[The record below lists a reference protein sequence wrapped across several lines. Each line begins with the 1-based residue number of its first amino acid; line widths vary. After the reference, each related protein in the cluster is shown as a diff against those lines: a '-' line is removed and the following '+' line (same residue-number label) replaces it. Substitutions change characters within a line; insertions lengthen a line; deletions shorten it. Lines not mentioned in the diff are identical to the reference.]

1 MTGVVDEITA
11 YRNAVAV
18 QTKSQYANKLL
29 RFPVPVQ
36 DLQAVYLKYPEMRT
50 ELLLDEL
57 TQHSVVVDKLLGRPM
72 CGRVW
77 HNYSQKNKEVF
88 NLATLLITVKWPQL
102 FERIKI
108 NAKGIQ
114 LSAMAEKEY
123 QRTAYISYVSLALT
137 ARVI

>member
-1 MTGVVDEITA
+1 
-11 YRNAVAV
+11 
-18 QTKSQYANKLL
+18 
-29 RFPVPVQ
+29 
-36 DLQAVYLKYPEMRT
+36 MRT

-57 TQHSVVVDKLLGRPM
+57 TQHSVVEVDKLLGRPM

-88 NLATLLITVKWPQL
+88 NLVTLLITVKWPQL

-114 LSAMAEKEY
+114 LSAMAEKN
-123 QRTAYISYVSLALT
+123 TSALL
-137 ARVI
+137 IFHMSHWH

>member
-11 YRNAVAV
+11 YPNAVAV

-57 TQHSVVVDKLLGRPM
+57 TQHSVVVDKLLSRPM

-77 HNYSQKNKEVF
+77 HNYGQKNKEVF
-88 NLATLLITVKWPQL
+88 NLVTLLITVKWSQL

-123 QRTAYISYVSLALT
+123 QRTAYISYVSLALI

>member
-11 YRNAVAV
+11 YHNAVAV
-18 QTKSQYANKLL
+18 QTKSQYADKLL

-57 TQHSVVVDKLLGRPM
+57 TQHSVVVVDKLLGRPM
-72 CGRVW
+72 YGRVW
-77 HNYSQKNKEVF
+77 YNYSQKNKEVF

-102 FERIKI
+102 FERIKA

-114 LSAMAEKEY
+114 LSAMAEKN
-123 QRTAYISYVSLALT
+123 TSALL
-137 ARVI
+137 IFHMFHWY

>member
-11 YRNAVAV
+11 YPNAVAV

-57 TQHSVVVDKLLGRPM
+57 TQHSVVVDKLLSRPM

-77 HNYSQKNKEVF
+77 HNYGQKNKEVF
-88 NLATLLITVKWPQL
+88 NLVTLLITVKWPQL

-114 LSAMAEKEY
+114 LSAMAEKN
-123 QRTAYISYVSLALT
+123 TSALLIFHMC
-137 ARVI
+137 RWY

>member
-1 MTGVVDEITA
+1 MTGVVYEITA
-11 YRNAVAV
+11 YHNAVAV
-18 QTKSQYANKLL
+18 ETKSQYANKLL

-36 DLQAVYLKYPEMRT
+36 DLQTVYLKYPEMRT

-77 HNYSQKNKEVF
+77 HNYGQKNKEIF
-88 NLATLLITVKWPQL
+88 NLVTLLITVKWPQL

-114 LSAMAEKEY
+114 LSAMAEKN
-123 QRTAYISYVSLALT
+123 TSALL
-137 ARVI
+137 IFHMFHWY

>member
-11 YRNAVAV
+11 YHNAVAV
-18 QTKSQYANKLL
+18 QTKSQYADKLL

-57 TQHSVVVDKLLGRPM
+57 TQHSVVVVDKLLGRPM

-114 LSAMAEKEY
+114 LSAMAEKN
-123 QRTAYISYVSLALT
+123 TSALL
-137 ARVI
+137 IFHMSHWH

>member
-11 YRNAVAV
+11 YHNAVAV

-36 DLQAVYLKYPEMRT
+36 DLQAVYLRYPEMRT

-77 HNYSQKNKEVF
+77 HNYGQKNKEVF
-88 NLATLLITVKWPQL
+88 NLVTLLITVKWPQL

-108 NAKGIQ
+108 NTKGI
-114 LSAMAEKEY
+114 
-123 QRTAYISYVSLALT
+123 
-137 ARVI
+137 

>member
-1 MTGVVDEITA
+1 VESNYGDISGK
-11 YRNAVAV
+11 YP
-18 QTKSQYANKLL
+18 L
-29 RFPVPVQ
+29 
-36 DLQAVYLKYPEMRT
+36 LQALGTLSCEGRRQSYFRGEFFATMLILQRG
-50 ELLLDEL
+50 DL

-77 HNYSQKNKEVF
+77 HNYGQKNKEVF

-114 LSAMAEKEY
+114 LSAMAEKN
-123 QRTAYISYVSLALT
+123 TSALL
-137 ARVI
+137 IFHMFHWY

>member
-1 MTGVVDEITA
+1 
-11 YRNAVAV
+11 
-18 QTKSQYANKLL
+18 
-29 RFPVPVQ
+29 
-36 DLQAVYLKYPEMRT
+36 MRT

-57 TQHSVVVDKLLGRPM
+57 TQHSVVVVDKLLSRPM

-77 HNYSQKNKEVF
+77 YNYSQKNKEVF

-114 LSAMAEKEY
+114 LSAMAEKN
-123 QRTAYISYVSLALT
+123 INAL
-137 ARVI
+137 RIFHMCRWY

>member
-11 YRNAVAV
+11 YPNAVAV
-18 QTKSQYANKLL
+18 QTKSQYANKPLH
-29 RFPVPVQ
+29 FPVPVQ

-57 TQHSVVVDKLLGRPM
+57 TQHSVVVVDKLLGRPM

-77 HNYSQKNKEVF
+77 YNYSQKNKEVF

-102 FERIKI
+102 FERIKA

-114 LSAMAEKEY
+114 LSAMAEKN
-123 QRTAYISYVSLALT
+123 TSALL
-137 ARVI
+137 IFHMFHWY

>member
-1 MTGVVDEITA
+1 M
-11 YRNAVAV
+11 
-18 QTKSQYANKLL
+18 
-29 RFPVPVQ
+29 Q

-108 NAKGIQ
+108 
-114 LSAMAEKEY
+114 Y
-123 QRTAYISYVSLALT
+123 AYWCPYGHQ
-137 ARVI
+137 

>member
-36 DLQAVYLKYPEMRT
+36 DLQAVYLKYPDMRT

-57 TQHSVVVDKLLGRPM
+57 TQHSVVVVDKRLGRPM

-77 HNYSQKNKEVF
+77 YNYSQKNKEVF

-114 LSAMAEKEY
+114 LSAMAEKN
-123 QRTAYISYVSLALT
+123 TSALLIFH
-137 ARVI
+137 VFHWY

>member
-11 YRNAVAV
+11 YHNAVAV

-36 DLQAVYLKYPEMRT
+36 DLQAVYLKYSEMRT

-57 TQHSVVVDKLLGRPM
+57 TQHSVVVVDKLLGRPM

-114 LSAMAEKEY
+114 LSAMAEKN
-123 QRTAYISYVSLALT
+123 TSALH
-137 ARVI
+137 IFHMSHWH

>member
-11 YRNAVAV
+11 YHNAVAV
-18 QTKSQYANKLL
+18 QTKSQYANKPL

-88 NLATLLITVKWPQL
+88 NLATLLITVKWSQL
-102 FERIKI
+102 FERIKKLMPRVFSYPLWQKKNI
-108 NAKGIQ
+108 NVLLIFHM
-114 LSAMAEKEY
+114 SHWH
-123 QRTAYISYVSLALT
+123 
-137 ARVI
+137 

>member
-1 MTGVVDEITA
+1 
-11 YRNAVAV
+11 
-18 QTKSQYANKLL
+18 
-29 RFPVPVQ
+29 
-36 DLQAVYLKYPEMRT
+36 MRT

-57 TQHSVVVDKLLGRPM
+57 TQHSVVVVDKLLGRPM

-114 LSAMAEKEY
+114 LSAMAEKN
-123 QRTAYISYVSLALT
+123 TSALL
-137 ARVI
+137 IFHMSHWH

>member
-1 MTGVVDEITA
+1 MTGVVYEITA
-11 YRNAVAV
+11 YHNAVAV
-18 QTKSQYANKLL
+18 ETKSQYANKLL

-57 TQHSVVVDKLLGRPM
+57 TQHSVVVVDKLLGRPM

-114 LSAMAEKEY
+114 LSAMAEKN
-123 QRTAYISYVSLALT
+123 TSALL
-137 ARVI
+137 IFHMFHWY

>member
-11 YRNAVAV
+11 YPNAVAV
-18 QTKSQYANKLL
+18 QTKSQYADKLL

-57 TQHSVVVDKLLGRPM
+57 TQHSVVVVDKLLGRPM

-77 HNYSQKNKEVF
+77 YNYSQKNKEVF

-102 FERIKI
+102 FERIKA

-114 LSAMAEKEY
+114 LSAMAEKN
-123 QRTAYISYVSLALT
+123 TSALL
-137 ARVI
+137 IFHMFHWY

>member
-11 YRNAVAV
+11 YHNAVAV

-36 DLQAVYLKYPEMRT
+36 DLQAVYLKYSEMRT

-57 TQHSVVVDKLLGRPM
+57 TQHSVVVVDKLLGRPM

-114 LSAMAEKEY
+114 LSAMAEKN
-123 QRTAYISYVSLALT
+123 TSALL
-137 ARVI
+137 IFHMSHWH

>member
-11 YRNAVAV
+11 YHNAVAV

-57 TQHSVVVDKLLGRPM
+57 TQHSVVVVDKLLGRPM

-88 NLATLLITVKWPQL
+88 NLVTLLITVKWPQL

-114 LSAMAEKEY
+114 LSAMAEKN
-123 QRTAYISYVSLALT
+123 TSALL
-137 ARVI
+137 IFHMFHWY

>member
-11 YRNAVAV
+11 YHNAVAV
-18 QTKSQYANKLL
+18 QTKSQYADKLL

-57 TQHSVVVDKLLGRPM
+57 TQHSVVVVDKLLGRPM

-77 HNYSQKNKEVF
+77 YNYSQKNKEVF
-88 NLATLLITVKWPQL
+88 NLATLLITVK
-102 FERIKI
+102 
-108 NAKGIQ
+108 
-114 LSAMAEKEY
+114 
-123 QRTAYISYVSLALT
+123 
-137 ARVI
+137 

>member
-11 YRNAVAV
+11 YHNAVAV
-18 QTKSQYANKLL
+18 QTKSQYANKPL

-57 TQHSVVVDKLLGRPM
+57 TQHSVVVVDKLLGRPM
-72 CGRVW
+72 RGRVW
-77 HNYSQKNKEVF
+77 YNYSQKNKEVF

-102 FERIKI
+102 FERIKT

-114 LSAMAEKEY
+114 LSAMAEKN
-123 QRTAYISYVSLALT
+123 TSALL
-137 ARVI
+137 IFHMFHWY

>member
-11 YRNAVAV
+11 YHNAVAV
-18 QTKSQYANKLL
+18 QTKSQYANKPL

-57 TQHSVVVDKLLGRPM
+57 TQHSVVVVDKLLGRPM

-77 HNYSQKNKEVF
+77 YNYSQKNKEVF

-102 FERIKI
+102 FERIKT

-114 LSAMAEKEY
+114 LSAMAEKN
-123 QRTAYISYVSLALT
+123 TSALL
-137 ARVI
+137 IFHMFHWY

>member
-11 YRNAVAV
+11 YHNAVAV

-77 HNYSQKNKEVF
+77 HNYGQKNKEVF
-88 NLATLLITVKWPQL
+88 NLATLLITVKWSQL
-102 FERIKI
+102 FERIKLMPRVFSYPLWQKK
-108 NAKGIQ
+108 NT
-114 LSAMAEKEY
+114 SALLIFHM
-123 QRTAYISYVSLALT
+123 SHWH
-137 ARVI
+137 

>member
-11 YRNAVAV
+11 YPNAVAV

-36 DLQAVYLKYPEMRT
+36 DLQAVYLKYSEMRT
-50 ELLLDEL
+50 KLLPDEL

-77 HNYSQKNKEVF
+77 YNYSQKNKEVF

-114 LSAMAEKEY
+114 LSAMAEKN
-123 QRTAYISYVSLALT
+123 INVLLIFHMSHWH
-137 ARVI
+137 

>member
-1 MTGVVDEITA
+1 MIGVVDEITA
-11 YRNAVAV
+11 YPNAVAV

-57 TQHSVVVDKLLGRPM
+57 TQHSVVVVDKLLGRPM

-77 HNYSQKNKEVF
+77 YNYSQKNKEVF

-114 LSAMAEKEY
+114 LSAMAEKN
-123 QRTAYISYVSLALT
+123 TSALL
-137 ARVI
+137 IFHMFHWY

>member
-11 YRNAVAV
+11 YHNAVAV

-57 TQHSVVVDKLLGRPM
+57 TQHSVVVVDKLLGKPM

-77 HNYSQKNKEVF
+77 HNYGQKNKEVF
-88 NLATLLITVKWPQL
+88 NLVTLIITVKWPQL

-114 LSAMAEKEY
+114 LSAMAEKN
-123 QRTAYISYVSLALT
+123 TSALL
-137 ARVI
+137 IFHMFHWY